1 MNGDWTLQAT
11 YAPIALPKAG
21 EHDYGFTSASGTS
34 VEGGS
39 VEAGTFVH
47 LVSGASAAPFRAY
60 LKYTGS
66 DANWAKARARSESQE
81 LPQRIIV
88 RIAGR
93 KVVIR

>member
-11 YAPIALPKAG
+11 FAPIALPKAG

-60 LKYTGS
+60 LKFTLSGHRLS
-66 DANWAKARARSESQE
+66 ARPSAKGIYIHQ
-81 LPQRIIV
+81 
-88 RIAGR
+88 GR